1 MKPSYQNK
9 IISSLSL
16 PTRLDYLE
24 PLQNYTRGLCHVHGC
39 EDKET
44 AMVLLAVEEAVS
56 NVIQHGYSSKE
67 EIFDISFEIGQTGL
81 TIEIHEKGL
90 PFEPDKM
97 GSHGIEK
104 NEEDND
110 SEHGIGLRLMKGAM
124 DRVEFLN
131 LGKKGK
137 LLRMLKYFPH
147 ERVDQLFSKEEL
159 QRNPS
164 SAESQIK
171 EPCCVRPLIKDESIE
186 VSRCAY
192 RAYGYTYR
200 EFIYYPEKIWEL
212 NEDGHL
218 RSFVLVDAGGTLLG
232 HVALS
237 FSSPDAV
244 IAEMAAA
251 FVNPSCRGRG
261 FLGQLVK
268 TVMGKAGEMELE
280 GLFVHAVTSHKASQK
295 GAARAGLFP
304 TGLLLASLFPDLEFK
319 DLTGKVVQK
328 ENALLMFK
336 QLKNRPLFKVW
347 VPGRYSQ
354 MIGGLANNLQRN
366 ISVQDEQIPL
376 PLTSNGEGNRYYR
389 VEEFNF
395 SEIRIS
401 SFSEDVLEEMKQRVG
416 GFIKDHVDVI
426 YLYIDM
432 ECPEAGTFASRC
444 RDMGFFFCGYMP
456 GEMNGRDALIL
467 QKLNDIRVDFTALS
481 LVNEKAEAIVKFIEK
496 DMSEEE

>member
-1 MKPSYQNK
+1 MKPSCQNK
-9 IISSLSL
+9 IVSSLSL
-16 PTRLDYLE
+16 PSRLDYLE

-56 NVIQHGYSSKE
+56 NVIQHGYSTE
-67 EIFDISFEIGQTGL
+67 EEKYDISFEVGPAGL

-90 PFEPDKM
+90 PFDPEKM
-97 GSHGIEK
+97 DSYGIEK

-131 LGKKGK
+131 LGKQGK

-147 ERVDQLFSKEEL
+147 ERVDQLFSREEL
-159 QRNPS
+159 DRDPS
-164 SAESQIK
+164 PAEARIK
-171 EPCCVRPLIKDESIE
+171 EPCRVRLLVRDEALE

-200 EFIYYPEKIWEL
+200 EFIYYPEKIWEM

-218 RSFVLVDAGGTLLG
+218 RSFVMVDAEETLLG
-232 HVALS
+232 HLGLS
-237 FSSPDAV
+237 FSAPDAA

-261 FLGQLVK
+261 FLGKLTN
-268 TVMGKAGEMELE
+268 TVMDKALEM
-280 GLFVHAVTSHKASQK
+280 GLDGVFVHAVTSHNVSQK
-295 GAARAGLFP
+295 GAARSGLFP
-304 TGLLLASLFPDLEFK
+304 TGLLLAALFPDLEFK
-319 DLTGKVVQK
+319 ALTGKVVQK

-336 QLKNRPLFKVW
+336 QLKNRPLFNVW
-347 VPGRYSQ
+347 IPAQYSR
-354 MIGGLANNLQRN
+354 IIKTLADRLERN
-366 ISVQDEQIPL
+366 ISVQDEQVPL
-376 PLTSNGEGNRYYR
+376 PLTSGGEGNRYYR

-395 SEIRIS
+395 SEVRIS
-401 SFSEDVLEEMKQRVG
+401 SFGEDVLEELRHRVR

-432 ECPEAGTFASRC
+432 ECPAAGTFASRC
-444 RDMGFFFCGYMP
+444 REMGFFFCGYMP

-467 QKLNDIRVDFTALS
+467 QKLNNIKIDFTAIS
-481 LVNEKAEAIVKFIEK
+481 LVNEEAREIVKFIESE
-496 DMSEEE
+496 MPEEE